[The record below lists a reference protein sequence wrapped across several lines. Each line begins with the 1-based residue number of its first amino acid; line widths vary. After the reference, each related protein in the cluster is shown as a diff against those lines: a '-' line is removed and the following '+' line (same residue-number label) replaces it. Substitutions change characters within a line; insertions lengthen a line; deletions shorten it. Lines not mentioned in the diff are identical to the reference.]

1 MYKDSTIVWELTR
14 HRCGLGSIFRPTQC
28 KRNLKIVLNFVISSP
43 PCYRFLFF
51 FFLSSLV
58 LYTGYLNKPSNFKF
72 EWEHWT
78 TSHPMEVLMLKS
90 KLFFILILFCSTEGG
105 EVQKKVSQYRPSAG
119 RRDEADPHLMVQSK
133 HPKVYFHQN
142 RTFFRSWTQLDND
155 KYFMKGSTTL
165 KLADHKKSRR
175 WDCTCMVCQHKQ
187 ESCFRVS
194 LTASEIMQTCMVLG
208 LMTPWSCN

>member
-51 FFLSSLV
+51 FLSSLV

-78 TSHPMEVLMLKS
+78 TGHPMEVLMLKS

-155 KYFMKGSTTL
+155 KYFIKGSTTL
-165 KLADHKKSRR
+165 KLADHKKSKR
-175 WDCTCMVCQHKQ
+175 WDCTCIVCQHKQ